1 MVQRKKLFCVS
12 SHPTDRVARQGAKA
26 KEDFRHGE
34 LNPGLL
40 GPSCVAKN
48 TV

>member
-1 MVQRKKLFCVS
+1 LFKIKKVIEVLFGDA
-12 SHPTDRVARQGAKA
+12 TKRA